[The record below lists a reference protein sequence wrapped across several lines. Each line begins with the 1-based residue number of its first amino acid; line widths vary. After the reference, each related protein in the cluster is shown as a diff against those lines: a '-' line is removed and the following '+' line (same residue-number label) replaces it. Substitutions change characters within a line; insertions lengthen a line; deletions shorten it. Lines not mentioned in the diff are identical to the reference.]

1 MQSRSVGETAEPGP
15 VSRYR
20 ATTEAIAPAG
30 TGVELSVV
38 LPVYDESEGLVTLL
52 SELVALLSGQLSSFE
67 LIVVDD
73 GSADATQAVLRA
85 VQQRHPRVIRVAR
98 HLRNRGNGAALRTGI
113 RLAKGEIVITMDS
126 DGQHD
131 PADIPRLLGQIP
143 PFDLVIGA
151 RTRSYRGPWLR
162 RLANSFYNRF
172 ASWLTRRKIE
182 DLTSGLRAMRREVV
196 NHFLP
201 LFPNGFSAPTTTT
214 LAFLKAGYN
223 VAFVPVEVGQRS
235 SGRSNIRLWQD
246 GVNFVVIIV
255 RIVMQYDPLR
265 IFVPVAIGL
274 GLLGSVAWVAG
285 LSNAGRLVIPN
296 SAVFL
301 FSAALM
307 TWLLGL
313 ISDQIASSRIQY
325 HGDETVELYETTAG
339 EESSAS

>member
-1 MQSRSVGETAEPGP
+1 MDEMSELDSIHMF
-15 VSRYR
+15 R
-20 ATTEAIAPAG
+20 ATTQPIAPAG
-30 TGVELSVV
+30 TGIELSVV
-38 LPVYDESEGLVTLL
+38 LPVYDEHQGLGTLL
-52 SELVALLSGQLSSFE
+52 SELVETLSPQLSSFE
-67 LIVVDD
+67 VIVVDD
-73 GSADATQAVLRA
+73 GSSGATQAALRA
-85 VQQRHPRVIRVAR
+85 AQERHPQVIRVAR

-113 RLAKGEIVITMDS
+113 RLAKGELVITMDS

-131 PADIPRLLGQIP
+131 PGDIAKLLGRIP

-151 RTRSYRGPWLR
+151 RTRTYRGPWLR
-162 RLANSFYNRF
+162 RMANAFYNGF
-172 ASWLTRRKIE
+172 ASWLTRRNIA
-182 DLTSGLRAMRREVV
+182 DLTSGFRAMRREVV

-223 VAFVPVEVGQRS
+223 VAFVPIEVGRRS
-235 SGRSNIRLWQD
+235 SGRSKIRLWQD
-246 GVNFVVIIV
+246 GINFVVIIV

-274 GLLGSVAWVAG
+274 GLLGLTAWVAG
-285 LSNAGRLVIPN
+285 LLNAARLVIPN

-301 FSAALM
+301 LSAALM

-325 HGDETVELYETTAG
+325 HGDETVELYQMAAG
-339 EESSAS
+339 EDTSAS